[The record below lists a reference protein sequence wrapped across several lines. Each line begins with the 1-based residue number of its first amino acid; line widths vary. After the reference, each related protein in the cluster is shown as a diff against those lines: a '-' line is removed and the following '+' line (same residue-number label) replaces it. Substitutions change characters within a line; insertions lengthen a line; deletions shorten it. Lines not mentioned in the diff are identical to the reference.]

1 MLDLNKLYVM
11 DCIKGLK
18 QLPDNSAQIVIADP
32 PYNIGK
38 DFGNE
43 QYLMIYCD
51 YKNPE
56 LSECHD
62 GGEKY
67 YRYCVILDLAMDRNQ
82 INPKVL
88 GNFETIDEVKQLVL
102 NKSVEDFINMED
114 VYAKS

>member
-1 MLDLNKLYVM
+1 MTLVKNAFPRYDDDL
-11 DCIKGLK
+11 
-18 QLPDNSAQIVIADP
+18 PVIEGFDDYSYKNDACP
-32 PYNIGK
+32 CIGK

-88 GNFETIDEVKQLVL
+88 GNYETIDEVKQLVL